1 MAFGRKRKTNSAAAA
16 AQRLLDQHLIEN
28 IRILQHARRG
38 TALLVGILSTGTL
51 GYMVIEGWGLLDAL
65 FMTVITLSTI
75 GYGETHP
82 LSPMGRLFTI
92 GLILFGVGMAA
103 YLLAGGTSF
112 FVAGGVEAFRRR
124 QRMHDQL
131 RRISDHTIVCGFG
144 RLGSAI
150 VAELQ
155 HRGAKVVV
163 VERNAEAME
172 RLSAL
177 RVPYLI
183 GDASQD
189 EVLIAAGIMRART
202 LVAAVNDDA
211 HNVFLTLSARVLT
224 RDENPSLHIHGKA
237 DDPAS
242 LQKLKRAGADHQ
254 FSPPQVLGHR
264 IAHQILRPA
273 VTDLIG
279 FTQGRG
285 GEELAIE
292 EVEIAHLQLPVG
304 TKLSQSPL
312 WGRQDVLVLSVRRLD
327 GTLVFP
333 PKGDLVLE
341 PTDRAVVMGRADR
354 LAQMIQ

>member
-1 MAFGRKRKTNSAAAA
+1 
-16 AQRLLDQHLIEN
+16 LLDLHLIEN

-38 TALLVGILSTGTL
+38 TLLLVGMLSVGTV
-51 GYMVIEGWGLLDAL
+51 GYMALEGWSFLDAL
-65 FMTVITLSTI
+65 FMTIITLSTI
-75 GYGETHP
+75 GYGETNP
-82 LSPMGRLFTI
+82 LSPVGRVFTI
-92 GLILFGVGMAA
+92 DLILFGVGTAA

-131 RRISDHTIVCGFG
+131 RRITDHTIVCGFG

-150 VAELQ
+150 VSELQ
-155 HRGAKVVV
+155 QRGAKVVM

-224 RDENPSLHIHGKA
+224 RDTNPTLHIHGKA

-242 LQKLKRAGADHQ
+242 LQELKRAGADH
-254 FSPPQVLGHR
+254 PQSVSAVGQARRLGPVRTQAGRHVGVSAQRGSGLGAERPRCGDGPGRPTGADDSVMKRRFRHR
-264 IAHQILRPA
+264 DGSHGSTGPILVKCRQRDA
-273 VTDLIG
+273 
-279 FTQGRG
+279 G
-285 GEELAIE
+285 G
-292 EVEIAHLQLPVG
+292 PVG
-304 TKLSQSPL
+304 NPCPGQKGRHEAQWMAPL
-312 WGRQDVLVLSVRRLD
+312 VDCGGGGNVACELGRL
-327 GTLVFP
+327 
-333 PKGDLVLE
+333 
-341 PTDRAVVMGRADR
+341 
-354 LAQMIQ
+354 